1 MWPIIIRESS
11 NEMVL
16 MTSLFAA
23 RNTRRQISS
32 TRRCSKCC
40 RQNMSSYSS
49 SRRLR
54 FADYY
59 SSLLIQRR
67 CYAKYFSNLSN
78 NNSDDLREQPIFK
91 NYDSKQHFIDP
102 SNSSSSS
109 IPPLNVDLQ
118 PPNISRVLSILKP
131 EVSSLLLALGALT
144 ISTAATLQFPN
155 AIGDVIDIL
164 SASGGTIADS
174 ADAIVENLVYD
185 NDIDGS
191 CSPTLTTIETP
202 PTEQQRLDQI
212 RSISLKMLGFFT
224 VGSAATFYHST
235 SFETIGQKIGAT
247 LRKQLFTTIIHQQ
260 IAFFDQN
267 RGGEFANRLS
277 TDVHEVAEHLVQNIS
292 IFMSNLV
299 RSITAVASMI
309 AISPS
314 LTLYLTPLPVVLGG
328 CAAFYG
334 KFIKHWSKKHLDVL
348 AHSTHMVREIISF
361 WRAIISCLYLAF
373 SPM

>member
-267 RGGEFANRLS
+267 RGGELANRLS

-292 IFMSNLV
+292 IFMSNMV
-299 RSITAVASMI
+299 RSLTAVASMI

-373 SPM
+373 